1 MNLPLLSMW
10 GVVALALCQR
20 PAFDARLLART
31 TDSMEIALVREGS
44 RQAVGELWDEL
55 KDTTIHGVPALRRVY
70 RTVNHVF
77 GPHAETTFVRL
88 ADLTLISRRTHSQ
101 TTSDSL
107 VVTGDSVLG
116 WRQTE
121 QGTHAPVRRARD
133 PQVIEASFF
142 DALIRAAPLSPEYAI
157 EVRGFIGPTDSIAT
171 LRARVIGTAAIQQRN
186 GASTETWQ
194 VDMDFAG
201 LSSTLWI
208 DKKTRALVRQVI
220 RLAPSIQML
229 MRR

>member
-1 MNLPLLSMW
+1 MSLSLISIL
-10 GVVALALCQR
+10 GVASLALRQQ
-20 PAFDARLLART
+20 PAFDAHLLART
-31 TDSMEIALVREGS
+31 TDSMGIAVVREGS
-44 RQAVGELWDEL
+44 SQTVGELWDEL
-55 KDTTIHGVPALRRVY
+55 KDTTIHGVAALRRVY
-70 RTVNHVF
+70 RTVNQLF
-77 GPHAETTFVRL
+77 GPHTETTFVRL

-101 TTSDSL
+101 STSDSL
-107 VVTGDSVLG
+107 VLTGDSVLG

-157 EVRGFIGPTDSIAT
+157 AIRGFISPTDSIAT
-171 LRARVIGTAAIQQRN
+171 LRARVIGTEAIQQRN
-186 GASTETWQ
+186 GTGTETWQ

-201 LSSTLWI
+201 LRSTLWI

-220 RLAPSIQML
+220 RLTPSVEML

>member
-1 MNLPLLSMW
+1 MSLSLISIL
-10 GVVALALCQR
+10 GVASLALRQQ
-20 PAFDARLLART
+20 PAFDAHLLART
-31 TDSMEIALVREGS
+31 TDSMGIAVVREGS
-44 RQAVGELWDEL
+44 SQTVGELWDEL
-55 KDTTIHGVPALRRVY
+55 KDTTIHGVAALRRVY
-70 RTVNHVF
+70 RTVNQLF
-77 GPHAETTFVRL
+77 GPHTETTFVRL

-101 TTSDSL
+101 STSDSL
-107 VVTGDSVLG
+107 VLTGDSVLG

-142 DALIRAAPLSPEYAI
+142 DALIRAAPI
-157 EVRGFIGPTDSIAT
+157 RGFISPTDSIAT
-171 LRARVIGTAAIQQRN
+171 LRAKVIGTEAIQQRN
-186 GASTETWQ
+186 GTGTETWQ

-220 RLAPSIQML
+220 RLTPSVQML